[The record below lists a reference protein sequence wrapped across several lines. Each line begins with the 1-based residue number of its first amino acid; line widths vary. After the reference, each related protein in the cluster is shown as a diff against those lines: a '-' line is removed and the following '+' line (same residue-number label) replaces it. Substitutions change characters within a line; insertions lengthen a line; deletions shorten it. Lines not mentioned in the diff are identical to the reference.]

1 MRKDEMKTPPM
12 EFETRHTSKGN
23 QLKWKQD
30 GYWYKADQFGYEGVA
45 ETIVSA
51 FFKKLVVPFAFVSYE
66 RVKIVCEGKE
76 YTGCRS
82 RDFYEEDPAL
92 QGYVLIPLERLHR
105 QYTGEGLAK
114 HLAKFR
120 EVADRVSYTTDFV
133 RNVTGLSRFDDYL
146 TFMIQTDAFFLNEDR
161 HTNNIA
167 VLWSP
172 ETDVYEYCPYFD
184 FGLSLFADTKED
196 FPLSMDFAACRKVIK
211 AKPFSVDFDE
221 QLDVCE
227 KIGANEL
234 RFPFRC
240 GEMRKE
246 AEAALANIECEES
259 FKKRVIETLAYQA
272 NRYQYMFRIVRL
284 KA

>member
-1 MRKDEMKTPPM
+1 MKTFEMKTPTL

-30 GYWYKADQFGYEGVA
+30 GYWYKVDQFGYEGVA
-45 ETIVSA
+45 ETVVSS
-51 FFKKLVVPFAFVSYE
+51 FLKKVAVPFAFVSYE
-66 RVKIVCEGKE
+66 QVKIVYEGKE

-82 RDFYEEDPAL
+82 RDFYEENTAL
-92 QGYVLIPLERLHR
+92 QGYMQIPLERLHR
-105 QYTGEGLAK
+105 KYTGEGLAD
-114 HLAKFR
+114 HLAHFR
-120 EVADRVSYTTDFV
+120 EVDDRVFYTTDFV

-146 TFMIQTDAFFLNEDR
+146 TFLIQTDAFFLNEDR

-167 VLWSP
+167 VLWKP
-172 ETDVYEYCPYFD
+172 ETDEYEYCPYFD

-196 FPLSMDFAACRKVIK
+196 FPLSLDFEACRKVIR

-221 QLDVCE
+221 QLDACE

-234 RFPFRC
+234 RFPFRR

-246 AEAALANIECEES
+246 AEAKLSDIECEES
-259 FKKRVIETLAYQA
+259 FKHRVIETLAYQA
-272 NRYQYMFRIVRL
+272 KKYQYMFR
-284 KA
+284 